1 MFFKSKKF
9 WIIAG
14 IVVVVIVILISAILS
29 GNKAP
34 QHETVKVERGDLVQT
49 VDVTGKIKSEND
61 VSLQFETSGTIDR
74 IYVVEGEEVKKGDVL
89 AKLNLDV
96 FNSQVAQAKAN
107 LEQKIAGVSEEQIEV
122 SQKQVN
128 ASEVAYEKAK
138 LNLTNISSLATEN
151 LNNSYN
157 SGLDLLGDTYIK
169 LFNTLK
175 FAEELRDDYFYSLTQ
190 ESINIKNEI
199 QYGIKDPL
207 TEAKVS
213 LDLAKETKTFSDID
227 LATLKMDST
236 IKSTLDVLLLIKN
249 ASEGVNYKNVISTTD
264 KATLDQTKLTI
275 STSQISLTSFQNEL
289 SLLKLQNENNINSA
303 ELAVEEALASLELQ
317 QANYDSLVATPR
329 EVDLAYFRSVLEQ
342 AIINRNKGIIVA
354 PISGT
359 ITNIN
364 KEEGELISSA
374 EALIEML
381 SPSYQIE
388 VNIPETDIVKISVAD
403 KADIELDALSDK
415 TLKAEVVS
423 VNPAANTIQ
432 DVVYYKVVL
441 SILEDDER
449 VKPGMTADIL
459 IYTDERNGVLYLPS
473 RSILTEGNR
482 KYVRVLENGE
492 IVEKEVS
499 VGLNA
504 DDSKK
509 EILSGVNE
517 GEEIIL
523 KIAE

>member
-14 IVVVVIVILISAILS
+14 IAVLVIVILISAISS
-29 GNKAP
+29 GNKVP

-61 VSLQFETSGTIDR
+61 VSLQFETGGVIDK

-96 FNSQVAQAKAN
+96 SNSQVAQAKAN

-128 ASEVAYEKAK
+128 ASEIAYEKAK
-138 LNLTNISSLATEN
+138 LNLTNISSLANEN
-151 LNNSYN
+151 LNNSYT

-175 FAEELRDDYFYSLTQ
+175 FAEELRDDYFSALNQ
-190 ESINIKNEI
+190 ESINIKNQI
-199 QYGIKDPL
+199 QYEIKEPL
-207 TEAKVS
+207 IKAKAS
-213 LDLAKETKTFSDID
+213 LDYAKQTKSFSDID
-227 LATLKMDST
+227 LAVIEMDAT
-236 IKSTLDVLLLIKN
+236 IKSTLNTLLLIKN
-249 ASEGVNYKNVISTTD
+249 VSEDVNYKNVITTTD
-264 KATLDQTKLTI
+264 KATLDQNKLTI
-275 STSQISLTSFQNEL
+275 STSQISLTSFQNEI
-289 SLLKLQNENNINSA
+289 SLLKLQNENNIKSA
-303 ELAVEEALASLELQ
+303 EIGVEEAFASLELQ
-317 QANYDSLVATPR
+317 RANYDSLVATPR
-329 EVDLAYFRSVLEQ
+329 EVDLAYFKSVLEQ
-342 AIINRNKGIIVA
+342 AIISRDKGIIVA

-381 SPSYQIE
+381 SPQYQIE
-388 VNIPETDIVKISVAD
+388 VNIPETDIVKISVGD

-441 SILEDDER
+441 SILEADER

-459 IYTDERNGVLYLPS
+459 IYTDEKNDVLYLPS

>member
-14 IVVVVIVILISAILS
+14 IAVLVIVILISAISS
-29 GNKAP
+29 GNKVP
-34 QHETVKVERGDLVQT
+34 QHETVTVERGDLVQT

-61 VSLQFETSGTIDR
+61 VSLQFETGGVIDK

-96 FNSQVAQAKAN
+96 SNSQVAQAKAN

-138 LNLTNISSLATEN
+138 LNLANISSLANEN
-151 LNNSYN
+151 LNNSYT
-157 SGLDLLGDTYIK
+157 SGIDLLSDTYIK

-175 FAEELRDDYFYSLTQ
+175 FAEELRDDYFSALNQ
-190 ESINIKNEI
+190 ESINIKNQI
-199 QYGIKDPL
+199 QYEIKEPL
-207 TEAKVS
+207 IKAKAS
-213 LDLAKETKTFSDID
+213 LDYAKQTKSSSDID
-227 LATLKMDST
+227 LAVIEMDAT
-236 IKSTLDVLLLIKN
+236 IKSTLNTLLLIKN
-249 ASEGVNYKNVISTTD
+249 VSEDVNYKNVITTTD
-264 KATLDQTKLTI
+264 KATLDQNKLTI
-275 STSQISLTSFQNEL
+275 STSQISLTSFQNEI
-289 SLLKLQNENNINSA
+289 SLLKLQNENNIKSA
-303 ELAVEEALASLELQ
+303 EIGVEEALASLELQ
-317 QANYDSLVATPR
+317 KANYNSLVATPR
-329 EVDLAYFRSVLEQ
+329 EIDLAYFRSVLEQ
-342 AIINRNKGIIVA
+342 AIINRNKGIITA

-359 ITNIN
+359 ITDIS
-364 KEEGELISSA
+364 KEAGELISSA
-374 EALIEML
+374 ESLIKML
-381 SPSYQIE
+381 SPQYQIE
-388 VNIPETDIVKISVAD
+388 VNIPETDIVKISIGD

-415 TLKAEVVS
+415 ALNAEVIS
-423 VNPAANTIQ
+423 INPAANTIQ

-441 SILEDDER
+441 SILEADER

-459 IYTDERNGVLYLPS
+459 IYTEKKEGVLYLPS

-509 EILSGVNE
+509 EILSGVSE
-517 GEEIIL
+517 GDEIIL